1 MVDKF
6 DGHFDFYRSNSRD
19 QIVGADS
26 PVTCMYASFRI
37 SGFCF
42 IFTSA
47 FCVLWDSLIVATDS
61 GLRGLVKKIRDSA
74 AFEES
79 IRNGPM
85 SDRRVNAILK
95 SDLKDP
101 FILLYL
107 GKHEFK
113 KTPDNE
119 KQRRW
124 WLANS
129 EFSED
134 DLDLISDMANL
145 FRPMDASTSDKY
157 HEHMRLYCLNSQDQI
172 VGADSSVACTFAMF
186 YL

>member
-26 PVTCMYASFRI
+26 PVTY
-37 SGFCF
+37 
-42 IFTSA
+42 
-47 FCVLWDSLIVATDS
+47 S

-172 VGADSSVACTFAMF
+172 VGADSSVAYSGLRDLVKRIRGSAAFREA
-186 YL
+186 LGKPN